1 MSFLACSHPQLNADE
16 VVLRSLM
23 IFFVCVWGGGYSELC
38 PVRQARKP
46 VLSDTG
52 AMSMVLVF
60 HQKVRMQ
67 CGTPN
72 NL

>member
-1 MSFLACSHPQLNADE
+1 
-16 VVLRSLM
+16 M

-72 NL
+72 KPVSEPGKHAAKTKQWEPQPLP